1 MGNWEDNHRNLK
13 EATWNLNETLSKQ
26 KNIVIWT
33 QNVQEQKL
41 FKTKKG
47 SWKGISVSGKSLQL
61 LHMFRSCKTKF
72 KWDRTIIPWTG
83 AENWIWKQ
91 RKTIWK
97 YKWKSMGAG
106 NKGWWKTPQWIM
118 EKMKRGMKSTSS
130 ENLRWRAF
138 EKMNEKLNQIK
149 GKRNGKEGKIVGK
162 QREMEHYG
170 KLKGKGVKE
179 NKNLKQ
185 TEGSRDGK

>member
-118 EKMKRGMKSTSS
+118 EKDEKGNEINIKRKSKVKGIWKDEWEIKSNKKGRGMGKK
-130 ENLRWRAF
+130 A
-138 EKMNEKLNQIK
+138 KL
-149 GKRNGKEGKIVGK
+149 
-162 QREMEHYG
+162 
-170 KLKGKGVKE
+170 
-179 NKNLKQ
+179 
-185 TEGSRDGK
+185 